1 MKWGAVYIA
10 PSSCSPLELLTEEGA
25 SLTVEIPEN
34 AIDQNTEMIAAD
46 TFLHRF
52 MSKYSKI
59 FFGQKKYHDIQP
71 FRFPIYN
78 DLVAGEIEGIEALAR
93 KQASNTYALLKIAK
107 DVSQKQDIPVQ
118 EALDALSDVDGNQD
132 LLFDYVDELAQI
144 QTQGQSVS
152 EMKIETVTLFMRYRA
167 ELKERNKW
175 VQVPDWEMDDT
186 REMPRRLLDD
196 IYDFV
201 DWERNG
207 WPEDDDSE
215 EVEGN

>member
-1 MKWGAVYIA
+1 
-10 PSSCSPLELLTEEGA
+10 
-25 SLTVEIPEN
+25 
-34 AIDQNTEMIAAD
+34 
-46 TFLHRF
+46 

-107 DVSQKQDIPVQ
+107 DVAQKQDIPVQ
-118 EALDALSDVDGNQD
+118 DALDALSDVDSNQE
-132 LLFDYVDELAQI
+132 LLFEYVDELALI

-175 VQVPDWEMDDT
+175 VQVPDWEMADT

-215 EVEGN
+215 EDQGN

>member
-1 MKWGAVYIA
+1 M
-10 PSSCSPLELLTEEGA
+10 
-25 SLTVEIPEN
+25 
-34 AIDQNTEMIAAD
+34 
-46 TFLHRF
+46 
-52 MSKYSKI
+52 
-59 FFGQKKYHDIQP
+59 
-71 FRFPIYN
+71 
-78 DLVAGEIEGIEALAR
+78 
-93 KQASNTYALLKIAK
+93 
-107 DVSQKQDIPVQ
+107 Q

>member
-1 MKWGAVYIA
+1 
-10 PSSCSPLELLTEEGA
+10 
-25 SLTVEIPEN
+25 
-34 AIDQNTEMIAAD
+34 
-46 TFLHRF
+46 

-107 DVSQKQDIPVQ
+107 DVAQKQDIPVQ
-118 EALDALSDVDGNQD
+118 DALDALSDVDSNQE
-132 LLFDYVDELAQI
+132 LLFEYVDELALI

-152 EMKIETVTLFMRYRA
+152 EMKIETVTFFMRYRA

-215 EVEGN
+215 EEQGN

>member
-1 MKWGAVYIA
+1 
-10 PSSCSPLELLTEEGA
+10 
-25 SLTVEIPEN
+25 
-34 AIDQNTEMIAAD
+34 
-46 TFLHRF
+46 

-107 DVSQKQDIPVQ
+107 DVAQKQDIPVQ
-118 EALDALSDVDGNQD
+118 DALDALSDVDSNQE
-132 LLFDYVDELAQI
+132 LLFEDVDELALI

-152 EMKIETVTLFMRYRA
+152 EMKIETVILFMRYRA

-215 EVEGN
+215 EDQGN

>member
-1 MKWGAVYIA
+1 
-10 PSSCSPLELLTEEGA
+10 
-25 SLTVEIPEN
+25 
-34 AIDQNTEMIAAD
+34 
-46 TFLHRF
+46 

-107 DVSQKQDIPVQ
+107 DVAQKQDIPVQ
-118 EALDALSDVDGNQD
+118 DALDALSDVDSNQE
-132 LLFDYVDELAQI
+132 LLFEYVDELALI

-215 EVEGN
+215 EDEGN

>member
-1 MKWGAVYIA
+1 MEPTEHFLCNSIE
-10 PSSCSPLELLTEEGA
+10 ELVWKG
-25 SLTVEIPEN
+25 
-34 AIDQNTEMIAAD
+34 
-46 TFLHRF
+46 
-52 MSKYSKI
+52 K
-59 FFGQKKYHDIQP
+59 FGKVWHLLMRP
-71 FRFPIYN
+71 
-78 DLVAGEIEGIEALAR
+78 R

-107 DVSQKQDIPVQ
+107 DVAQKQDIPVQ
-118 EALDALSDVDGNQD
+118 DALDALSDVDSNQE
-132 LLFDYVDELAQI
+132 LLFEYVDELALI

-186 REMPRRLLDD
+186 QEMPRRLLDD

-215 EVEGN
+215 EDQGN

>member
-1 MKWGAVYIA
+1 
-10 PSSCSPLELLTEEGA
+10 
-25 SLTVEIPEN
+25 
-34 AIDQNTEMIAAD
+34 
-46 TFLHRF
+46 

-107 DVSQKQDIPVQ
+107 DVAQKQDIPVQ
-118 EALDALSDVDGNQD
+118 DALDALSDVDSNQE
-132 LLFDYVDELAQI
+132 LLFEYVDELALI

-215 EVEGN
+215 EEQGN

>member
-1 MKWGAVYIA
+1 
-10 PSSCSPLELLTEEGA
+10 
-25 SLTVEIPEN
+25 
-34 AIDQNTEMIAAD
+34 
-46 TFLHRF
+46 

-107 DVSQKQDIPVQ
+107 DVAQKQDIPVQ
-118 EALDALSDVDGNQD
+118 DALDALSDVDSNQE
-132 LLFDYVDELAQI
+132 LLFEYVDELALI

-207 WPEDDDSE
+207 WPELPTCLFLIRHQPRLLDDIYDFVDWERNGWPEDDDSE